1 MTLLDRLYLSYLKK
15 KLNLNKL
22 VMETEEIKV
31 SELYFI
37 VDNVKNNS
45 CCDDSMGECDHDY

>member
-1 MTLLDRLYLSYLKK
+1 
-15 KLNLNKL
+15 
-22 VMETEEIKV
+22 METEEIKV